1 MTTRR
6 SSADSQGASC
16 PLVESRSNGNATS
29 ETDMTSV
36 SRSGNPAL
44 RDTYRAKGYPTS
56 YRPGDAP
63 TASPGERP
71 GTLAD
76 LASIPAMLRPSGDGL
91 IGLPADLPVSGTV
104 VGYVG
109 PCDPSYLALADASA
123 WGRDPT
129 PAAPIGAASERD
141 HAGHVPVDPTSGLV
155 DRPVIRRA
163 KGVAAPYSR
172 KVAVGADRTALAP
185 SGRMADRGERATAS
199 ALANWTARDVS
210 ARRPDVHAGRR
221 SDNRTTIG
229 TRPHDAVH
237 EDRFLDALDRA
248 SIRAMVDDTM
258 AREKAAR
265 ADFARARASEDAR
278 KRAER
283 SARKA
288 KGDRR

>member
-16 PLVESRSNGNATS
+16 PLVESRSCGGAAP

-129 PAAPIGAASERD
+129 PAAPIGAASERG
-141 HAGHVPVDPTSGLV
+141 HAGHVPVDPTSGLI

-172 KVAVGADRTALAP
+172 KVAVADRSAPAP
-185 SGRMADRGERATAS
+185 SGRAVDRGERATAS
-199 ALANWTARDVS
+199 ALASWTARDVS
-210 ARRPDVHAGRR
+210 SRRPDQNAGRR
-221 SDNRTTIG
+221 SDNRTAIG
-229 TRPHDAVH
+229 TRAQDAIH
-237 EDRFLDALDRA
+237 EDRFLDAIDRA
-248 SIRAMVDDTM
+248 SIRAMVDNTM

-265 ADFARARASEDAR
+265 ADYARARASEDAR

-283 SARKA
+283 SARKT

>member
-1 MTTRR
+1 M
-6 SSADSQGASC
+6 
-16 PLVESRSNGNATS
+16 VESRPVGGNP

-36 SRSGNPAL
+36 SGLNPAP
-44 RDTYRAKGYPTS
+44 RAETGAGGSPNIVGYS
-56 YRPGDAP
+56 GGVR
-63 TASPGERP
+63 SPEYQERARA
-71 GTLAD
+71 LS
-76 LASIPAMLRPSGDGL
+76 ASID
-91 IGLPADLPVSGTV
+91 
-104 VGYVG
+104 
-109 PCDPSYLALADASA
+109 ADARA
-123 WGRDPT
+123 RVN
-129 PAAPIGAASERD
+129 PAAPIGAAPERG
-141 HAGHVPVDPTSGLV
+141 HAGHVPRDPTSGLV